1 MNIAFT
7 APSSFS
13 EWECIEDGLGSLF
26 LVSSRVSHASFS
38 SIHHGVMVYVKTQE
52 YSSVTMCQSDSSAHL
67 LVQVLLLSF
76 IANWWSWNLKTLL
89 FFSRCLLLFDSCSD
103 TQWHSVLVVLR
114 PLSVLRWHSGV
125 SGWPGSTSCAL
136 PCALV
141 SSLAERD
148 RGSRAPWEWAGN
160 CAWYTLAIW
169 TLARVF

>member
-1 MNIAFT
+1 M
-7 APSSFS
+7 
-13 EWECIEDGLGSLF
+13 EGLASLF

-52 YSSVTMCQSDSSAHL
+52 YSSVTVCQSDSSAHL

-76 IANWWSWNLKTLL
+76 VANWWLWNLKMLL

-148 RGSRAPWEWAGN
+148 RGSGHHGSRLVTVPV
-160 CAWYTLAIW
+160 WYTLAIW
-169 TLARVF
+169 TLARVFKNSVIFVERQRDKSFD

>member
-76 IANWWSWNLKTLL
+76 IANW
-89 FFSRCLLLFDSCSD
+89 
-103 TQWHSVLVVLR
+103 
-114 PLSVLRWHSGV
+114 
-125 SGWPGSTSCAL
+125 
-136 PCALV
+136 
-141 SSLAERD
+141 
-148 RGSRAPWEWAGN
+148 
-160 CAWYTLAIW
+160 
-169 TLARVF
+169 